1 MTEEE
6 KKLPYTHTYTD
17 RKKRRRRR
25 RRRRKSDV
33 LIIRRTFCC
42 HGVFVST
49 KE

>member
-1 MTEEE
+1 MTEE
-6 KKLPYTHTYTD
+6 KKLPYTHTCTD

-25 RRRRKSDV
+25 RRRKGDV